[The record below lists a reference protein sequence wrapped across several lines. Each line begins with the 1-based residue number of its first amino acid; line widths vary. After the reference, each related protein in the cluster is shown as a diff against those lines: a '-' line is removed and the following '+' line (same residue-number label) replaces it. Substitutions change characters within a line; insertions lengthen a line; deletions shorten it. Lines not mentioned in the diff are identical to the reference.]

1 VPLTVLHTNDFH
13 GRLDEGLAMRLREW
27 KGDGVY
33 FDSGD
38 CIKAGNLALPLGPEK
53 AWHWLD
59 VAGCDASVLGNRET
73 HVLPTAFRAK
83 IAGHR
88 HPILCANL
96 TDRAG
101 SRVLPGTLI
110 LERAGLV
117 IGVFGVM
124 VPMVTARMKTQ
135 AASAYLWTDPI
146 EAAAGCV
153 ADLRDRCDL
162 VIALTHIGHAQD
174 ELLAARVSGIDVILG
189 GHSHTVLHA
198 PQRVGDT
205 WICQGGSH
213 GRFAGRYVW
222 DGTLTGQLVSL

>member
-1 VPLTVLHTNDFH
+1 
-13 GRLDEGLAMRLREW
+13 MRLREW

-38 CIKAGNLALPLGPEK
+38 CIKAGNLAVPLGPEK
-53 AWHWLD
+53 AWNWLG

-73 HVLPTAFRAK
+73 HVLPSAFRAK

-101 SRVLPGTLI
+101 GGVLPGTLI

-117 IGVFGVM
+117 VGVFGVM

-135 AASAYLWTDPI
+135 AASAYLWSDPM
-146 EAAAGCV
+146 EAAVRCV

-189 GHSHTVLHA
+189 GHSHTVLQT
-198 PQRVGDT
+198 PQRVGKT

-222 DGTLTGQLVSL
+222 DGTLTGHLMSL